1 MATLKETREFR
12 AWLTAQPIEV
22 QDRVRKAVRRLSSGA
37 FGDTKSVGGGVIEAR
52 IHNRGGLRIYFSGD
66 VRSEIVLLLGGIKS
80 DQQRD
85 IQAAKRILK
94 SCEK

>member
-1 MATLKETREFR
+1 MATMKQTREFR

-22 QDRVRKAVRRLSSGA
+22 QDRVRKAVRRLASGA
-37 FGDTKSVGGGVIEAR
+37 FGDIKAVGGGVVEAR

-66 VRSEIVLLLGGIKS
+66 VGSEIVLLLGGSKS

-85 IQAAKRILK
+85 IQAAKRIFA